1 MKKQEIDCNFVS
13 PLFSPAL
20 ACFSMVQPSPFPLHY
35 TPPPPPQKKSPSFSE
50 GFMLIELSIMPRLAY
65 HFQDVNG
72 CFLVSE
78 NILIYIS
85 YCDISLIF
93 VGFI

>member
-1 MKKQEIDCNFVS
+1 
-13 PLFSPAL
+13 
-20 ACFSMVQPSPFPLHY
+20 
-35 TPPPPPQKKSPSFSE
+35 
-50 GFMLIELSIMPRLAY
+50 MLIELSIMPRLAY

-85 YCDISLIF
+85 YCDISLILLIKKKKIYISLIF